1 MVFCQ
6 LCLTSGNIYTDSMKE
21 SSDIQVRCQTRNF
34 VRKKNKEK
42 CKNPLDIPILAG
54 KHTGR
59 VSLWVSQ
66 E

>member
-1 MVFCQ
+1 
-6 LCLTSGNIYTDSMKE
+6 MKE